1 MHPCEPAPPN
11 PDQVF
16 GEHKGVLDALDPHGS
31 SLTSGH
37 FGVALTTMLC
47 PSGVTVYGI
56 THSGSVRFSQQRS
69 LLRPPVTRRYYD
81 EVAAETE
88 QLQTFDESA
97 RLLSQLAATQ
107 PECIRLWSTMGEN
120 VSPRFR
126 PAAPDGASAR
136 GDAFV
141 DPIVKLRNTS
151 AWKAKQAARTARGRN
166 PADQFAEEV
175 CAYDEYG
182 PAIESLEECHRWR
195 YGQSWPHYLIVGSM
209 SVILLG
215 FAALALRE
223 WCLNRAQKRDGGRT
237 EASTLLAK

>member
-1 MHPCEPAPPN
+1 
-11 PDQVF
+11 
-16 GEHKGVLDALDPHGS
+16 
-31 SLTSGH
+31 
-37 FGVALTTMLC
+37 
-47 PSGVTVYGI
+47 
-56 THSGSVRFSQQRS
+56 
-69 LLRPPVTRRYYD
+69 
-81 EVAAETE
+81 
-88 QLQTFDESA
+88 
-97 RLLSQLAATQ
+97 
-107 PECIRLWSTMGEN
+107 MGEN
-120 VSPRFR
+120 VAPRFR

-151 AWKAKQAARTARGRN
+151 AWKAKQAARTAWGRN

-223 WCLNRAQKRDGGRT
+223 WC
-237 EASTLLAK
+237 ASTFTLT

>member
-37 FGVALTTMLC
+37 FGVALTTRLG

-81 EVAAETE
+81 EAAAETE

-97 RLLSQLAATQ
+97 RLLSQVRVTVGVRLGVDVRVGVWVGLANLTLILPLTLSQ
-107 PECIRLWSTMGEN
+107 TLTLTLTLPLTLSLTLTLTRFVVGISTYV
-120 VSPRFR
+120 VSEFS
-126 PAAPDGASAR
+126 G
-136 GDAFV
+136 
-141 DPIVKLRNTS
+141 
-151 AWKAKQAARTARGRN
+151 
-166 PADQFAEEV
+166 
-175 CAYDEYG
+175 
-182 PAIESLEECHRWR
+182 WR
-195 YGQSWPHYLIVGSM
+195 
-209 SVILLG
+209 
-215 FAALALRE
+215 
-223 WCLNRAQKRDGGRT
+223 
-237 EASTLLAK
+237 